1 MNWPPLIMRLRILNK
16 DRNIRFWL
24 PLFLVYPILFIF
36 ALLLAPLVL
45 IAGLILW
52 PWGWGRT
59 LLLSGPYLFRVI
71 YALRGLEVNVQQ
83 RHKQIF
89 FSFK

>member
-1 MNWPPLIMRLRILNK
+1 MNWPPLIMRLRILSEN
-16 DRNIRFWL
+16 RTISLWL
-24 PLFLVYPILFIF
+24 PLFLIFPILAIF

-45 IAGLILW
+45 ITGLILW

-71 YALRGLEVNVQQ
+71 WARRGLEVNVQQ
-83 RHKQIF
+83 KHEIF
-89 FSFK
+89 FVSFK